1 MAGTAE
7 KITKMKERRLDQSQE
22 AVGAIGLSQRE
33 TGSLNPG
40 IFI

>member
-22 AVGAIGLSQRE
+22 AVRAIAFRNAKLAS
-33 TGSLNPG
+33 
-40 IFI
+40 